1 MRAITESLNP
11 IRRPTLFELTEQ
23 THAALAAIEPDPETG
38 ELIGVE
44 TFDALALDTQE
55 KLIDCSCAVANFDG
69 LVDQLDEQIKALQA
83 RKKAVQKISD
93 HVKERVVDAME
104 VLGIKSITA
113 APVKISL
120 RASTSVE
127 VFDES
132 MVPIN
137 FKYIPP
143 VEPKI
148 SKTAINQ
155 AIKAG
160 QEVPG
165 ARLVKKNNLL
175 VK

>member
-11 IRRPTLFELTEQ
+11 IRRPTLFELTER

-38 ELIGVE
+38 ELRGVDE
-44 TFDALALDTQE
+44 FDAIALDTQE

-132 MVPIN
+132 MVPDE
-137 FKYIPP
+137 YLYTPP
-143 VEPKI
+143 VAPKV
-148 SKTAINQ
+148 SRTAIKQ
-155 AIKAG
+155 AIDAG

-165 ARLVKKNNLL
+165 ARLVRKNHLM

>member
-11 IRRPTLFELTEQ
+11 ILRPTLFELTEQ

-38 ELIGVE
+38 ELRGVE
-44 TFDALALDTQE
+44 EFDAIALDTQE

-93 HVKERVVDAME
+93 HVKERIVDAME
-104 VLGIKSITA
+104 VLGIKSVTA
-113 APVKISL
+113 APVKITL

-127 VFDES
+127 IFDES
-132 MVPIN
+132 MIPIS
-137 FKYIPP
+137 FKYWPP
-143 VEPKI
+143 IQAKI
-148 SKTAINQ
+148 SKVMIEQAIN
-155 AIKAG
+155 AG

-165 ARLVKKNNLL
+165 ARLVKKNHLL
-175 VK
+175 LR